1 MEFEKN
7 RETWQGTYRQTDS
20 SENSLA
26 MQWLGLSTFTTV
38 ARFPSLVR
46 ELGSYKLHSGGKRKK
61 RQQDKKMQPRV
72 PEGLLPHRPLS
83 TGEKVCCNVT
93 NLMGHLKECG

>member
-26 MQWLGLSTFTTV
+26 MQWLGLSTFTTM

-46 ELGSYKLHSGGKRKK
+46 ELGSYKLHIGEKEKKDSKTRKCNPECLRDSSPTAHFPQGKRYVVMS
-61 RQQDKKMQPRV
+61 Q
-72 PEGLLPHRPLS
+72 
-83 TGEKVCCNVT
+83 T
-93 NLMGHLKECG
+93 